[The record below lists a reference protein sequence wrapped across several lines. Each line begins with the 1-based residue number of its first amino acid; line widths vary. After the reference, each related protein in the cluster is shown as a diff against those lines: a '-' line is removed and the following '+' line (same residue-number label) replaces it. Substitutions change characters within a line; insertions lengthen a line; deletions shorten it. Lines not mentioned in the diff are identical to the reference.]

1 MFGRTNIRPVK
12 NGLCMD
18 KIHISSEV
26 LTAHEVQQ
34 LEALL
39 KSCPDNFS
47 CSDTD
52 VGHSTRVRHQI
63 NVTNEIPFKERHRY
77 IKACTVGSEN
87 TYSSC
92 WTVE

>member
-52 VGHSTRVRHQI
+52 FVHST
-63 NVTNEIPFKERHRY
+63 
-77 IKACTVGSEN
+77 
-87 TYSSC
+87 
-92 WTVE
+92 